1 MGIISIIV
9 ATDERLAVGGNG
21 QLLWRLP
28 RDMKWFRDI
37 TMGHTVI
44 MGRKTFESLPYGALS
59 GRTNIVLSAQPD
71 RSYAN
76 CRICGSLREA
86 LAMCEKEDETFII
99 GGASVYRQA
108 LPVAGK
114 IYLTRVHHT
123 FAKADTF
130 FPALDMN
137 EWSETGCVAFPADDK
152 NPYPHTFFT
161 YLRKN
166 NVSMLHT

>member
-1 MGIISIIV
+1 MDEKQGI
-9 ATDERLAVGGNG
+9 GGNN
-21 QLLWRLP
+21 QLLCRLP

-37 TMGHTVI
+37 TTGHPVI

-59 GRTNIVLSAQPD
+59 GRTNIVLTSQPD

-76 CRICGSLREA
+76 CRVCGSLPEA
-86 LAMCEKEDETFII
+86 LAVCEREDETFII

-108 LPVAGK
+108 LPVTGK

-123 FAKADTF
+123 FPEADTF
-130 FPALDMN
+130 FPALHMDD
-137 EWSETGCVAFPADDK
+137 WLETGRMAFPADSK

-161 YLRKN
+161 YLRKKD
-166 NVSMLHT
+166 VHMLST